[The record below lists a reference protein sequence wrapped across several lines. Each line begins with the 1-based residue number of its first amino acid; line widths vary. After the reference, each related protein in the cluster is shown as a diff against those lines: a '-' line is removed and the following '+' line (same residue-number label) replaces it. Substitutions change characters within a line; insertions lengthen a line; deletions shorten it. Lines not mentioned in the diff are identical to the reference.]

1 MNTQINDNVWYFR
14 QTDTIGDDDI
24 STDSIALNVDD
35 ITGFTPQS
43 TSLIYV
49 WFKKSPQ
56 SSHVDS
62 ENQNGFVGLN
72 ITTNKQK
79 EVIQALAE
87 AASSRNK
94 TFRTIADDVTKE
106 YLHSNITGCSAIRQT

>member
-1 MNTQINDNVWYFR
+1 MNTQINDNAWYFR
-14 QTDTIGDDDI
+14 QTETLANDDG
-24 STDSIALNVDD
+24 SYDSMTLNVDD
-35 ITGFTPQS
+35 ITGFVPQS
-43 TSLIYV
+43 TSLIYI
-49 WFKKSPQ
+49 WFKKAPQ
-56 SSHVDS
+56 SPSVDT
-62 ENQNGFVGLN
+62 ENQNAIVGLN

-106 YLHSNITGCSAIRQT
+106 YLHGDITGCSFVHQT